1 MGNVDSK
8 DIPQYGNDQKD
19 FARDASSSKKLK
31 LDPIHFSVETSKVSS
46 IEEQDKDKSSP
57 DKTEDIPDPVSAA
70 AKELSEVIT
79 QVYICKCSSDDE
91 SPVAGAGCDLA
102 AAGVLAVRA
111 AAARGAG
118 AGVSPAPPHLHCLP
132 RPQHSP
138 LRDRQAPV
146 SACIVQLG
154 KPSYCLL
161 L

>member
-46 IEEQDKDKSSP
+46 IEEQDKDNSSP

-79 QVYICKCSSDDE
+79 QVYNVNAVVMMVTCGRC
-91 SPVAGAGCDLA
+91 
-102 AAGVLAVRA
+102 GV
-111 AAARGAG
+111 
-118 AGVSPAPPHLHCLP
+118 
-132 RPQHSP
+132 
-138 LRDRQAPV
+138 
-146 SACIVQLG
+146 
-154 KPSYCLL
+154 
-161 L
+161 

>member
-46 IEEQDKDKSSP
+46 IEEQDKDNSSP

-79 QVYICKCSSDDE
+79 HMTGLLHEGIFQV
-91 SPVAGAGCDLA
+91 
-102 AAGVLAVRA
+102 
-111 AAARGAG
+111 RGLIK
-118 AGVSPAPPHLHCLP
+118 PAIFGSLP
-132 RPQHSP
+132 WAYVMCNWAQILIYGRH
-138 LRDRQAPV
+138 
-146 SACIVQLG
+146 
-154 KPSYCLL
+154 
-161 L
+161 